1 MNGARFTCA
10 PAGGTLSAMNQELLD
25 AVSAYARA
33 HANGDGLALTPS
45 PGLRMMCLD
54 APGEKLES
62 TYRPLVCLVLQGEK
76 HLLAARQERLCGAG
90 QAIVVSADLPV
101 TGQVVTASPGRPY
114 LALAIELDMALVSE
128 LADGMREVAP
138 ATDDPAATMLVQDVD
153 AAILDCAA
161 RLVRLIGRPEAVP
174 VLLPGM
180 MRELHFWLLNGE
192 HGRQLRASLAPD
204 SHIVRLNRAVALLR
218 TAYGQKLRVDELAQA
233 AAMSL
238 TAFHKHF
245 KDYTSLTPV
254 QYQKRLRLIE
264 ARRLMVYEGVNA
276 NTAAFEVGY
285 ESTSQFTREYARLF
299 GAPPKRD
306 SQRAATVDAPVLAA
320 H

>member
-1 MNGARFTCA
+1 
-10 PAGGTLSAMNQELLD
+10 MNQQLLD

-33 HANGDGLALTPS
+33 HANRDGLALTPV

-76 HLLAARQERLCGAG
+76 HLLAARQERLCGEG

-101 TGQVVTASPGRPY
+101 TGQVVTASPIRPY
-114 LALAIELDMALVSE
+114 LALAIELDLGLVSE
-128 LADGMREVAP
+128 LADGMRDASPTPV
-138 ATDDPAATMLVQDVD
+138 DPAATMLVQDID

-161 RLVRLIGRPEAVP
+161 RLVRLIGRPDAVP
-174 VLLPGM
+174 VLLPGL
-180 MRELHFWLLNGE
+180 MRELHFWLLNGA

-204 SHIVRLNRAVALLR
+204 GHIARLNRAVALLR
-218 TAYGQKLRVDELAQA
+218 AAYSRKLRVDDLAQA
-233 AAMSL
+233 ATMSL

-299 GAPPKRD
+299 GAPPRRD
-306 SQRAATVDAPVLAA
+306 TQRAVHQPSA
-320 H
+320 HPAVVPAQAGT

>member
-1 MNGARFTCA
+1 
-10 PAGGTLSAMNQELLD
+10 MNQDLLD
-25 AVSAYARA
+25 AVGAYARA
-33 HANGDGLALTPS
+33 NANRDGLALTPV

-54 APGEKLES
+54 APGDKLES
-62 TYRPLVCLVLQGEK
+62 AYRPLVCLVLQGEK
-76 HLLAARQERLCGAG
+76 HLLAARQARLCGAG

-101 TGQVVTASPGRPY
+101 TGQVVTASPSRPY
-114 LALAIELDMALVSE
+114 LALAIELDMTLMAE
-128 LADGMREVAP
+128 LADGWRDAAP
-138 ATDDPAATMLVQDVD
+138 ALPDPAATMLVQAVD
-153 AAILDCAA
+153 GEILDCAA
-161 RLVRLIGRPEAVP
+161 RLVRLIARPDAMP
-174 VLLPGM
+174 VLLPGL
-180 MRELHFWLLNGE
+180 MRELHFWLLQGE
-192 HGRQLRASLAPD
+192 HGRQLRASLAPEG
-204 SHIVRLNRAVALLR
+204 HLVRLHRAVALLR
-218 TAYGQKLRVDELAQA
+218 AAYDQKLRVDALAQA

-306 SQRAATVDAPVLAA
+306 TQRPAKAAAPVPAA
-320 H
+320 V

>member
-1 MNGARFTCA
+1 
-10 PAGGTLSAMNQELLD
+10 MNQQLLD

-33 HANGDGLALTPS
+33 HANRDGLALTPV

-76 HLLAARQERLCGAG
+76 HLLAARQERLCGEG

-101 TGQVVTASPGRPY
+101 TGQVVTASPNRPY
-114 LALAIELDMALVSE
+114 LALAIELDLGLASE
-128 LADGMREVAP
+128 LADGMRDASQSP
-138 ATDDPAATMLVQDVD
+138 LDPAATMLVQDVD

-161 RLVRLIGRPEAVP
+161 RLVRLIGRPDAVP
-174 VLLPGM
+174 VLLPGL
-180 MRELHFWLLNGE
+180 MRELHFWLLNGA

-204 SHIVRLNRAVALLR
+204 GHIARLNRAVSLLR
-218 TAYGQKLRVDELAQA
+218 TAYSRKLRVDDLAQA

-285 ESTSQFTREYARLF
+285 ESTSQFTREYGRLF
-299 GAPPKRD
+299 GAPPRRD
-306 SQRAATVDAPVLAA
+306 TQRAATVEALALA
-320 H
+320 EH